1 MWFKRRRSDRPD
13 PSRRRLGSSLET
25 LESRIALSSTPHPFS
40 VYLPTD
46 LPVSEPISHAPIS
59 ITAQALVHGNNPQSP
74 LVSNQGKVVSG
85 TDLAGNQWTITVHG
99 PGSVIVT
106 DASPN
111 NGSLENSID
120 TITLVGTSPT
130 STYVTGQTQAS
141 AEVQTDGEVFFNK
154 LVDNSGVK
162 SIILNGFT
170 LTQTVTPPGGAL
182 NNTDT
187 GVFLTG
193 GVGFLSFDNIDA
205 AIDTSADDQPIDIV
219 IGNASTRLKQQPTI
233 QLGSIFNTVF
243 DSTSTTVPTVPP
255 ESPTVNITVNG
266 TLHGL
271 HIVSSTQVA
280 EVAGRQF
287 LFPIVGST
295 GRTGIQAQAIGTL
308 SVRGSAINLTA
319 SQSTGPFTSGLSGL
333 NHLGSATF
341 YGNADGVG
349 LDVSQGKVGKVEFDR
364 GLGNP
369 TGASTAASSF
379 GTPAAITGYPAAGLL
394 GGQVT
399 AKKIGAVVAGPA
411 NHVIQVAQNPRFVVL
426 NTPGIPTNATVQPG
440 NALTSAAI
448 TSSGSIKKVAVTGDL
463 VNSEIKSGF
472 HFPSAA
478 AGLEGTRAK
487 SSVNKVHVNG
497 NLVNGVLSA
506 TYRPGGNAYGS
517 TNDVA
522 GPGKI
527 TGKVSASHAVY
538 NTGATTALGNTG
550 AGVFARVKTGG
561 YLPPPSLPTRGKDSV
576 QVR

>member
-25 LESRIALSSTPHPFS
+25 LESRIVLSSTAHPFS

-59 ITAQALVHGNNPQSP
+59 ITAQALIHGNNPQSP

-85 TDLAGNQWTITVHG
+85 RDLAGNQWTITVHG
-99 PGSVIVT
+99 PGSVIIT

-111 NGSLENSID
+111 DGSLDNNID
-120 TITLVGTSPT
+120 TITLIGTSPT

-141 AEVQTDGEVFFNK
+141 AEVQTDGEVLFNK
-154 LVDNSGVK
+154 LVDTSGVK

-205 AIDTSADDQPIDIV
+205 SINTSTNDQPIDIV
-219 IGNASTRLKQQPTI
+219 IGNASTPLKLKPTI

-255 ESPTVNITVNG
+255 TSPTVSIIVNG
-266 TLHGL
+266 TLNGL
-271 HIVSSTQVA
+271 HIVSST
-280 EVAGRQF
+280 EVAVVAGKQYA
-287 LFPIVGST
+287 FPVVGST

-319 SQSTGPFTSGLSGL
+319 SQGATPFSSGFSGL

-349 LDVSQGKVGKVEFDR
+349 LDVSQGKVGKLEFDR

-369 TGASTAASSF
+369 TGASGLPSTY

-399 AKKIGAVVAGPA
+399 AKKIGTIKAGPA
-411 NHVIQVAQNPRFVVL
+411 NHVTQVAQNPNFVVL
-426 NTPGIPTNATVQPG
+426 NTPGIPTYLTQPG

-448 TSSGSIKKVAVTGDL
+448 TSSGSIKKVAILGDT
-463 VNSEIKSGF
+463 VNSEIKSGY

-487 SSVNKVHVNG
+487 SAISKVRVQG

-506 TYRPGGNAYGS
+506 TYRPGSKAYGS

-527 TGKVSASHAVY
+527 TGKFSHSNAVY

-550 AGVFARVKTGG
+550 AGIYARTKTGG

>member
-25 LESRIALSSTPHPFS
+25 LESRTVLSQTAHPFA

-46 LPVSEPISHAPIS
+46 LPVANPLNHAPIS
-59 ITAQALVHGNNPQSP
+59 LSALHLLIDNNPQSP
-74 LVSNQGKVVSG
+74 LLSNQGKVVSG
-85 TDLAGNQWTITVHG
+85 RDLAGNQWTITVHG

-111 NGSLENSID
+111 DGSLENNID

-130 STYVTGQTQAS
+130 STYVTGQTQSS
-141 AEVQTDGEVFFNK
+141 AETQTDGEVLFNK
-154 LVDNSGVK
+154 LSASSGVK

-170 LTQTVTPPGGAL
+170 LAQTVTPAGGAPNNL
-182 NNTDT
+182 NT

-205 AIDTSADDQPIDIV
+205 PINTATDDLPIDIV
-219 IGNASTRLKQQPTI
+219 IGSASTPLKQQPTI

-243 DSTSTTVPTVPP
+243 DSESSTIPTAPP
-255 ESPTVNITVNG
+255 TSPTVNIIVNG
-266 TLHGL
+266 TLNGL
-271 HIVSSTQVA
+271 HIDSSTQVA
-280 EVAGRQF
+280 EPAGRQF

-295 GRTGIQAQAIGTL
+295 GRTAIQAQAIGSL

-319 SQSTGPFTSGLSGL
+319 SQGTGAFTSGFSGL
-333 NHLGSATF
+333 NHLGHAAF

-349 LDVSQGKVGKVEFDR
+349 LDVSQGKIGKVAFFR

-369 TGASTAASSF
+369 TGTSTAASSF
-379 GTPAAITGYPAAGLL
+379 GTPAAITGYPAAGLV

-399 AKKIGAVVAGPA
+399 AKKIGSVTAGPA
-411 NHVIQVAQNPRFVVL
+411 NHVLLHAQNPNFVQL
-426 NTPGIPTNATVQPG
+426 GPPGSPTYFAQPG
-440 NALTSAAI
+440 NALTSASISA
-448 TSSGSIKKVAVTGDL
+448 SGSIKKVRVRGDL

-472 HFPSAA
+472 NFPSAA
-478 AGLEGTRAK
+478 AGLEGTRAR
-487 SSVNKVHVNG
+487 SSVSKVRVNG

-506 TYRPGGNAYGS
+506 TYRPGTTGEYGS
-517 TNDVA
+517 PTDVA

-527 TGKVSASHAVY
+527 TGQVAAKNAVY
-538 NTGATTALGNTG
+538 NTGASTALGNTG
-550 AGVFARVKTGG
+550 SGVFARTKSDSN
-561 YLPPPSLPTRGKDSV
+561 LPPPSLPTRGKDSV